1 MTSYQ
6 PRNRPLTCLFDVP
19 QPAPR
24 PAPRPSPRHA
34 ARGPGM
40 RVPARAQVSREN
52 SLPPSQVCRDTL
64 TLTLTLSIQVSRETF
79 VDFCILC
86 GCDYTGTI
94 RGVGPMTAFKLLK
107 QHGSIEAVAAT
118 LDSCKLP
125 PAESWQVSASLAP
138 LRLSRASA
146 PLCAASPPLHL
157 SASPPLHLSAAAP
170 PRLSAP
176 LHPLHPRRLCT
187 PSSPHRPITQ
197 SFHRLLRL
205 ARRAPS
211 SCSPRWWTWR
221 ASSCAGARPMC
232 PGCAPSSCSDTPLTR
247 RAPPRLSPPPP

>member
-1 MTSYQ
+1 
-6 PRNRPLTCLFDVP
+6 
-19 QPAPR
+19 
-24 PAPRPSPRHA
+24 
-34 ARGPGM
+34 
-40 RVPARAQVSREN
+40 
-52 SLPPSQVCRDTL
+52 
-64 TLTLTLSIQVSRETF
+64 
-79 VDFCILC
+79 
-86 GCDYTGTI
+86 
-94 RGVGPMTAFKLLK
+94 MTAFKLLK

-176 LHPLHPRRLCT
+176 LHRLHPRRLCT
-187 PSSPHRPITQ
+187 PSSPHRLITQ

-247 RAPPRLSPPPP
+247 RAPPRLSPPPLSTPWHPLAPLGTPCFLLHPPRPCTAPTPQARVAKIIERLNKCSASGKQTRLVRPPAADPAFTFVWAGWRVSGVGWGGC

>member
-1 MTSYQ
+1 MTCNT
-6 PRNRPLTCLFDVP
+6 PRV
-19 QPAPR
+19 
-24 PAPRPSPRHA
+24 
-34 ARGPGM
+34 ARL
-40 RVPARAQVSREN
+40 ARAQAHALARAPPCTAPLAPSRGSRPWHARAGAGAGQQGEF
-52 SLPPSQVCRDTL
+52 SPPIASVQGYPNPNPDP
-64 TLTLTLSIQVSRETF
+64 IQVSRETF

-176 LHPLHPRRLCT
+176 LHRLHPRRLCT
-187 PSSPHRPITQ
+187 PSSPHRLIT
-197 SFHRLLRL
+197 
-205 ARRAPS
+205 P
-211 SCSPRWWTWR
+211 CSAGTVLWLC
-221 ASSCAGARPMC
+221 CAV
-232 PGCAPSSCSDTPLTR
+232 L
-247 RAPPRLSPPPP
+247 